1 MLKQL
6 IIKTLWWIVRYILS
20 VVFFI
25 YKSVMYVFP
34 PVCIRMHMYALIG
47 ICFNGHC
54 ILVALE
60 EHSALTLWVRACR
73 PDHVSLSDG

>member
-1 MLKQL
+1 
-6 IIKTLWWIVRYILS
+6 
-20 VVFFI
+20 
-25 YKSVMYVFP
+25 MYVFP